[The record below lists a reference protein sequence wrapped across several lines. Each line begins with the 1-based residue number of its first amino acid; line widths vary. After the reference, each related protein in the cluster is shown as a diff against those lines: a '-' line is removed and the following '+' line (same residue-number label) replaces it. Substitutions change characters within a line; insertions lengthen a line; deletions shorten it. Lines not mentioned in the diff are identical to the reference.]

1 MREPD
6 LVFTIGASMEEVID
20 GLYRSGMGSRT
31 PGSTALGLAVY
42 RERRGLLFDY
52 GFTRVTFW
60 AARLSFELVGV
71 ELLGRVRV
79 DRPRSPF
86 GRRTRSALIAGIRGL
101 VLDIDEDA
109 RILTP

>member
-20 GLYRSGMGSRT
+20 GLYRSGMGSRP
-31 PGSTALGLAVY
+31 PGSTTLGLAVY

-60 AARLSFELVGV
+60 VARLSFELVGV
-71 ELLGRVRV
+71 ELLGRVKV